1 MAKPKKLKT
10 AAQVV
15 VAQSKDEAASMIRQ
29 LGDLQ
34 RSLQRDQA
42 KMNDLIAEITD
53 EYKSK
58 LSPLQ
63 EQIEQLQKGVQA
75 YCEAHRDEL
84 TSGGKVKFANLVTGN
99 VLWRQRPPSVRITG
113 AESVIDTLKRLG
125 LGKFVRAKEE
135 VNKEAILNEPKAVSG
150 VAGITIVSGVEDFVI
165 EPFEQELDAA

>member
-1 MAKPKKLKT
+1 MAKPKKLKSV
-10 AAQVV
+10 AQVV
-15 VAQSKDEAASMIRQ
+15 VAQSKEEAASMIRQ
-29 LGDLQ
+29 IGDLQ
-34 RSLQRDQA
+34 RALLRDQA

-113 AESVIDTLKRLG
+113 ADAVIDTLKRLG
-125 LGKFVRAKEE
+125 LGMFVRTKEE
-135 VNKEAILNEPKAVSG
+135 VNKEAILNEPKVVNG

>member
-58 LSPLQ
+58 LGPLQ

>member
-1 MAKPKKLKT
+1 MAKPKKLKSV
-10 AAQVV
+10 AQVV

>member
-42 KMNDLIAEITD
+42 KMNDRIAEITD

-58 LSPLQ
+58 LGPLQ